1 MVRRSIRHCR
11 QFSDAANSATRRKFE
26 PNAARF
32 TNTPSSC
39 RAENVPVCQRREAMM
54 NHLVAAAI
62 CLAILYTVDAA
73 FFGGWYFATANQA
86 IERAW
91 ALNWW

>member
-1 MVRRSIRHCR
+1 LTGREYAGLPA
-11 QFSDAANSATRRKFE
+11 Q
-26 PNAARF
+26 
-32 TNTPSSC
+32 
-39 RAENVPVCQRREAMM
+39 EAMM
-54 NHLVAAAI
+54 KHLVAAAL
-62 CLAILYTVDAA
+62 CLFILYTVDAA